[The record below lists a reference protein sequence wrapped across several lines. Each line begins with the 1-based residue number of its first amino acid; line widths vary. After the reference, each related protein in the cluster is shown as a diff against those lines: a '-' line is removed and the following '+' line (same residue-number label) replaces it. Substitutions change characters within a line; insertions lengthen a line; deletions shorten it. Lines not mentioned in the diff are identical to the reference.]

1 MAALAALFASVASCS
16 GSSAAAET
24 ARLNAIFSA
33 CAQGRSIAKDEELA
47 IRAIGGNL
55 AARYGE
61 ITPRGFRTLAARL
74 EIAERDIFADL
85 GSGVGKACH
94 QAVQEYNVRAACGV
108 ELSKTRHDRAV
119 EARRALASEDAER
132 IALVN
137 GDCAD
142 AALWSV
148 GALADATVLWICSEL
163 MSDGLMRRIGERVSG
178 SAAVR
183 AVATLKPFPGGLDGY
198 ARQEL
203 PERCEMSW
211 TAALSNPNEAPA
223 PDAGAPVLIY
233 ERRR

>member
-1 MAALAALFASVASCS
+1 MAALAALFASAASCS
-16 GSSAAAET
+16 CSSAAAET

-74 EIAERDIFADL
+74 EIGERDIFADL

-119 EARRALASEDAER
+119 ERWLA
-132 IALVN
+132 
-137 GDCAD
+137 
-142 AALWSV
+142 
-148 GALADATVLWICSEL
+148 TH
-163 MSDGLMRRIGERVSG
+163 
-178 SAAVR
+178 
-183 AVATLKPFPGGLDGY
+183 FPP
-198 ARQEL
+198 RSSSTSFQ
-203 PERCEMSW
+203 PQF
-211 TAALSNPNEAPA
+211 
-223 PDAGAPVLIY
+223 
-233 ERRR
+233 ERRMTYSVSCSIQSTPPLTLP